1 MGYTVLNKD
10 NEIITLC
17 TRLEDA
23 AAQVGD
29 ICNYNI
35 YSDKYPINIEN
46 FYFTERDFGDSYARI
61 RFGDMYTLSVIYNKK
76 KNNYE
81 IAVLD
86 QDGYFI
92 RLNDI
97 ILPNDDVRCYL
108 TAGQVTTAII
118 KLYALTGEFPVIAEE
133 LELL

>member
-10 NEIITLC
+10 NEIVALC

-46 FYFTERDFGDSYARI
+46 FYFTERAFGGSYARI
-61 RFGDMYTLSVIYNKK
+61 RFGDMYTLSVICNKG
-76 KNNYE
+76 NNYE

-86 QDGYFI
+86 QDDKFT
-92 RLNDI
+92 RLEGI
-97 ILPNDDVRCYL
+97 MLPYDDVRCYL

-118 KLYALTGEFPVIAEE
+118 KLYALTGEFPVIADIT
-133 LELL
+133 ELL